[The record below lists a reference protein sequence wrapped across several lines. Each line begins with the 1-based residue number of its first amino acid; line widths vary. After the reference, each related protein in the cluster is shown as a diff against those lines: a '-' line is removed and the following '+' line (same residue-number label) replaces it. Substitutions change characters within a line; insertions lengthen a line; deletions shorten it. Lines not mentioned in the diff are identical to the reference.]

1 MLFQRYDL
9 EFDGFWRWVNVGD
22 VPNGSGIYCVY
33 TCTNS
38 QHFSLSNPIYIG
50 ESQRVHDRIVNHDR
64 MSDWKRMLGIGQEL
78 CFSFAPISSEGERK
92 IAEAA
97 LIYFH
102 KPPLN
107 EEYKNEFP
115 FGPTDIKTS
124 GKRNG
129 LTSEFGVS

>member
-1 MLFQRYDL
+1 MTSWEYNLVFR
-9 EFDGFWRWVNVGD
+9 GFWRWVNLRS

-33 TCTNS
+33 TCTYD
-38 QHFSLSNPIYIG
+38 QHLSLSNLIYIG
-50 ESQRVHDRIVNHDR
+50 ESHGVYDRIVSHDR
-64 MSDWKRMLGIGQEL
+64 MSDWEGMLGRNQEL
-78 CFSFAPISSEGERK
+78 CFSFAPMSSKGARK

-107 EEYKNEFP
+107 KEYKDEFP

-129 LTSEFGVS
+129 LTSEFNVS